1 MADTCH
7 GVYNCSKLIQLSAR
21 SIHKQLF
28 QYNLD
33 THGIVFDTFFVSSN
47 PEEFGDF
54 ARIYYSAKLTD
65 FEVYLHCPEQ
75 QNQVMCSFWRG
86 LRLKNHVEQT
96 GGFRYEWVI
105 IMRPDIYFFRP
116 FDLGELNK
124 DLFYVANWC
133 HATGKPIVED
143 EWPVGAVGCRTLQT
157 HSLDRFGIPDFWFAA
172 SSANMD
178 AVFGH
183 RPVYPKGPAGSGSHG
198 FILNVIQFNGM
209 GLRIGRYLYHHLD
222 YDFWRH
228 IVKYNRLDAFE
239 NGVWWHKPRPVKN
252 LADKNVTDTPLEV
265 LATSH
270 YQPKLPTSLETSRW
284 SRCAVPRAFCFA
296 STDEMKSAPYAVP
309 WGAGYQ
315 ETHKQKNPLYP
326 SIGFPSF
333 PWSIDS
339 LDKVRCKTEPSG
351 KPKAETVAPG
361 IGPHT
366 IKTATPADTEAGKSS
381 DIGSTKRGRSGLT
394 TDVKDEADDKPKVN
408 LDAQPNI
415 SVAVE
420 TGDHPKPS
428 PSQTTGRVDSDGAKP
443 SEVES
448 ATTASPESKLQ
459 IKNVK
464 PESNTG
470 SPVETHAPKPNA
482 TDTVNRIDSD
492 YATPSNAES
501 AKPVSPESTIEI
513 RDEDNDKAKLGIKS
527 ESNTVSKAEANASKP
542 GSHENTSRIDA

>member
-33 THGIVFDTFFVSSN
+33 RHGIVFDTFLVSSN
-47 PEEFGDF
+47 PEEFGEF

-86 LRLKNHVEQT
+86 LRLKNQVEQA

-183 RPVYPKGPAGSGSHG
+183 RPVYPKGPAGSGLHG

-222 YDFWRH
+222 YDYWRH

-252 LADKNVTDTPLEV
+252 LADKNVTGATLEV

-270 YQPKLPTSLETSRW
+270 YQPILSTSLETSRW

-326 SIGFPSF
+326 SIGFPSI

-339 LDKVRCKTEPSG
+339 LDKVRCKTEQ
-351 KPKAETVAPG
+351 
-361 IGPHT
+361 
-366 IKTATPADTEAGKSS
+366 D
-381 DIGSTKRGRSGLT
+381 
-394 TDVKDEADDKPKVN
+394 
-408 LDAQPNI
+408 
-415 SVAVE
+415 
-420 TGDHPKPS
+420 
-428 PSQTTGRVDSDGAKP
+428 
-443 SEVES
+443 
-448 ATTASPESKLQ
+448 
-459 IKNVK
+459 
-464 PESNTG
+464 
-470 SPVETHAPKPNA
+470 
-482 TDTVNRIDSD
+482 
-492 YATPSNAES
+492 
-501 AKPVSPESTIEI
+501 
-513 RDEDNDKAKLGIKS
+513 
-527 ESNTVSKAEANASKP
+527 
-542 GSHENTSRIDA
+542 